1 MQDLTCR
8 IEDMSID
15 SLNYWLSKFVSE
27 VAKHNGERYPPKTL
41 YLLICGI
48 NRYLTDV
55 HGENSFNI
63 LGKGER
69 RYEYNAF

>member
-1 MQDLTCR
+1 
-8 IEDMSID
+8 MSIN
-15 SLNYWLSKFVSE
+15 SLNFLLSKIVSE
-27 VAKHNGERYPPKTL
+27 VAKENGERYPPKTL
-41 YLLICGI
+41 HLLICGI

-63 LGKGER
+63 LGKGKL